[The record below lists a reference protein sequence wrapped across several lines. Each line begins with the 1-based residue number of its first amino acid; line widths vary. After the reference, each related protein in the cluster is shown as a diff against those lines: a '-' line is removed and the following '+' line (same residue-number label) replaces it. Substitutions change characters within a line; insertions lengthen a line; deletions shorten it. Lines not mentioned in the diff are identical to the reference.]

1 MTPSTRTS
9 DPAAVLDPDRN
20 GHHDPGTT
28 PEDHQAVLAREV
40 DAFHQHRRQG

>member
-1 MTPSTRTS
+1 MSTRTS
-9 DPAAVLDPDRN
+9 DPATVLDPDRN

-28 PEDHQAVLAREV
+28 PDDHRAVLAREV